1 MNFAVQE
8 LQNSLK
14 SIPSHHTVLTEAGKG
29 DEKSASAPPL
39 VEVLPLAT
47 VALLLIENAAR
58 IEATADAVDELAGLA
73 EFDNAMSEKKIK
85 QNQPTTGS
93 DGTMKTIQRV

>member
-1 MNFAVQE
+1 MRKSTTIEISVGEMNFAVQE

-14 SIPSHHTVLTEAGKG
+14 SFPSHHTVLTEAGKG

-58 IEATADAVDELAGLA
+58 IDATVDAVDELAVLA
-73 EFDNAMSEKKIK
+73 EFNNAMSEK
-85 QNQPTTGS
+85 
-93 DGTMKTIQRV
+93 